1 MDKDPAATPPPGP
14 MPPDGPG
21 ERRQANGRTA
31 AGRRTGDARNDGVDG
46 DAARET
52 LHTANAVLRARL
64 EEAEETIR
72 AIQQGAVDAFVLEE
86 MGRHKIYTLEGPDRP
101 YRVFVEQMQQG
112 VATLHGDGTVVYGNR
127 RLAEMLKVPHE
138 SFIGKPMRDFVAAAD
153 RSRYDDLMDQ
163 GRARSGRAEVRLRP
177 SDGAEFPVY
186 LTLSQLP
193 GESVPLIGLF
203 VTDLTV
209 QKAHEAL
216 AAAQEALREAD
227 RRKNE
232 FLAMLAHELRNPLAP
247 IRNAAGILRR
257 AAGDPQ
263 TVETICS
270 MLERQIGFMVRLVD
284 DLLDVSRITRNR
296 IELRRERLELATA
309 LDQAVEAVRPLSR
322 KARHRVTVSLP
333 SAPVY
338 LDADPVRMTQVF
350 TNLLDNACKYMAPGG
365 QVRLSAEVVPAQG
378 DAPGEVVVRVRDEG
392 IGIPAE
398 QLSRIFEM
406 FAQVDTSLERTN
418 AGLGIGLSLVNSLVE
433 LHGGKVEAHSEGP
446 GHGSEFVVRLPTVAA
461 NGAVKQAQEGERTMK
476 RYRML
481 VVDDNRDSAES
492 LALLLKLTGHDT
504 RTALDGEAAIREA
517 AENQPDVVLLDIG
530 MPKLNGY
537 DACRRIRSEPWGRD
551 MILIAQTGWGQD
563 DDRRRTE
570 EAGFDGHVVKP
581 VDPDDLIRMVTR
593 LSTARR
599 PEAQS

>member
-1 MDKDPAATPPPGP
+1 MERDASPPKPGTAPSPGAPPG
-14 MPPDGPG
+14 DYG
-21 ERRQANGRTA
+21 NGRGST
-31 AGRRTGDARNDGVDG
+31 VDG
-46 DAARET
+46 LKA
-52 LHTANAVLRARL
+52 ANAALRARL
-64 EEAEETIR
+64 DEAEETIR

-86 MGRHKIYTLEGPDRP
+86 LGRHRVYTLEGGDRP
-101 YRVFVEQMQQG
+101 YQVFVEQMQQG
-112 VATLHGDGTVVYGNR
+112 VATLHLDGTVMYGNR
-127 RLAEMLKVPHE
+127 RLAEMLKTPRE
-138 SFIGKPMRDFVAAAD
+138 SLIGTSLRGFVAELD
-153 RSRYDDLMDQ
+153 KPLYDDLLKQGQ
-163 GRARSGRAEVRLRP
+163 GRSARGEIRLRP
-177 SDGAEFPVY
+177 AEGEEFPAY
-186 LTLSQLP
+186 LTLSLLP
-193 GESVPLIGLF
+193 GESMVGLF

-209 QKAHEAL
+209 QKHHEAL

-232 FLAMLAHELRNPLAP
+232 FIAMLAHELRNPLAP
-247 IRNAAGILRR
+247 IRNAAGILKRT
-257 AAGDPQ
+257 ADDPKM
-263 TVETICS
+263 VEEIGG
-270 MLERQIGFMVRLVD
+270 MLERQIGLMVRLVD

-296 IELRRERLELATA
+296 VELRRQRLELASV
-309 LDQAVEAVRPLSR
+309 LEQAVESIRPLCR
-322 KARHRVTVSLP
+322 KARHHITVALP
-333 SAPVY
+333 PEPVY
-338 LDADPVRMTQVF
+338 LDADPVRLTQVF
-350 TNLLDNACKYMAPGG
+350 TNLLDNACKYMEPGG
-365 QVRLSAEVVPAQG
+365 RVRLSAEVTPARD

-398 QLSRIFEM
+398 ALSRIFEM
-406 FAQVDTSLERTN
+406 FAQIDTSLERRN

-433 LHGGKVEAHSEGP
+433 LHGGKVEARSEGK
-446 GHGSEFVVRLPTVAA
+446 GQGSEFVVRLPTVAE
-461 NGAVKQAQEGERTMK
+461 GCDGLSAQEGEKSMK

-504 RTALDGEAAIREA
+504 HTALDGEAAIRAA

-537 DACRRIRSEPWGRD
+537 DACKRIRSEPWGRD

-581 VDPDDLIRMVTR
+581 VDPEDLIRMVAR

-599 PEAQS
+599 PEQQS